1 MAGTWSIVLDR
12 LVVHDADEDDFF
24 SDGDEPYLVTI
35 GIRSRLGVPGTTQ
48 VFWSGILDDDWADG
62 IDDGGVAGIP
72 SSMGRLDFPGVE
84 QPGVAELLAGAR
96 PEVIGA
102 VVVAIESDATPFDAI
117 RSKFEDIRV
126 QLQQRLDQVIGGT
139 PVNLADPAGTV
150 KALTDGLKGV
160 RQGIGEFSV
169 GEKILLFLQSFGDPD
184 DLIEVETIV
193 RLAID
198 PAILGLV
205 DPSALPPG
213 VTQADLNELVLQGRD
228 LNLRFGTDGIDYEV
242 QGRVVAPPPPGDW
255 SGVNDTW
262 RSLGG
267 FFPQHAPVAS
277 VARTPNNLDLFITG
291 GDGRVYTSWWFNGV
305 DWSGVNDSW
314 RSLGGFFP
322 PAAPVEALARTPE
335 NLDLFITGG
344 DGRVY
349 TSWWFNG
356 ADWSG
361 VNDNWR
367 SIGGFF
373 PAGAP
378 VTAVARTPGNLDLF
392 IVGGDGRVYTSWWFN
407 GADWSGV
414 NDNWRSIGGFF
425 PAGARVSAVARKP
438 GQLDLFVCGGDGRVY
453 TSWWTEGQD
462 WSGVNDNW
470 RSIGGFFPAGA
481 RVSAVARNPEQ
492 LDLFIT
498 GGDGRVYTSWWFNG
512 ADWSGVNDNWRP
524 IGGFFPAGAPVDV
537 VARTPDNLDL
547 FIVGGDGRVYTSWW
561 FQGADWSGVN
571 DNWRPI
577 GGFFPAGAP
586 IDAVARSPH
595 NLDLFLVGGGDR
607 VHTSWWSG

>member
-72 SSMGRLDFPGVE
+72 SSVGRLDFPGVE

-392 IVGGDGRVYTSWWFN
+392 IVGGDGRVYTSWWF
-407 GADWSGV
+407 
-414 NDNWRSIGGFF
+414 
-425 PAGARVSAVARKP
+425 
-438 GQLDLFVCGGDGRVY
+438 
-453 TSWWTEGQD
+453 
-462 WSGVNDNW
+462 
-470 RSIGGFFPAGA
+470 
-481 RVSAVARNPEQ
+481 
-492 LDLFIT
+492 
-498 GGDGRVYTSWWFNG
+498 
-512 ADWSGVNDNWRP
+512 
-524 IGGFFPAGAPVDV
+524 
-537 VARTPDNLDL
+537 
-547 FIVGGDGRVYTSWW
+547 
-561 FQGADWSGVN
+561 QGADWSGVN

>member
-1 MAGTWSIVLDR
+1 
-12 LVVHDADEDDFF
+12 
-24 SDGDEPYLVTI
+24 
-35 GIRSRLGVPGTTQ
+35 
-48 VFWSGILDDDWADG
+48 
-62 IDDGGVAGIP
+62 
-72 SSMGRLDFPGVE
+72 
-84 QPGVAELLAGAR
+84 VAELLGGAR

-102 VVVAIESDATPFDAI
+102 LVVAIESDATPFDAI
-117 RSKFEDIRV
+117 RSKFEEIRG
-126 QLQQRLDQVIGGT
+126 QLEQRLDQVIGGT

-160 RQGIGEFSV
+160 KQGIGEFSL
-169 GEKILLFLQSFGDPD
+169 GEKIVIFLRSFGDPD
-184 DLIEVETIV
+184 DFIEVKTV
-193 RLAID
+193 TALAVD
-198 PAILGLV
+198 PGILGLV
-205 DPSALPPG
+205 DPASLPDG
-213 VTQADLNELVLQGRD
+213 VTKADLDQLVLHGQD
-228 LNLRFGTDGIDYEV
+228 LNLRFGTDGVDYEV

-255 SGVNDTW
+255 SGVNDSW

-267 FFPQHAPVAS
+267 FFPQSAPVAS

-291 GDGRVYTSWWFNGV
+291 GDGRVYTSWWFNG
-305 DWSGVNDSW
+305 
-314 RSLGGFFP
+314 
-322 PAAPVEALARTPE
+322 
-335 NLDLFITGG
+335 
-344 DGRVY
+344 
-349 TSWWFNG
+349 

-367 SIGGFF
+367 GIGGFF

-378 VTAVARTPGNLDLF
+378 VTAVARTPQNLDLF

-425 PAGARVSAVARKP
+425 PAGARVSAVARKS
-438 GQLDLFVCGGDGRVY
+438 GQLDLFVTGGDGRVY

-470 RSIGGFFPAGA
+470 RPIGGFFPAGA
-481 RVSAVARNPEQ
+481 RVSAVARTPEN

-524 IGGFFPAGAPVDV
+524 IGGFFPAGAPVDA

-561 FQGADWSGVN
+561 FNGADWSGVN

-577 GGFFPAGAP
+577 GGFFPPGAP
-586 IDAVARSPH
+586 IDAVARGPR

-607 VHTSWWSG
+607 VHTSWWNG